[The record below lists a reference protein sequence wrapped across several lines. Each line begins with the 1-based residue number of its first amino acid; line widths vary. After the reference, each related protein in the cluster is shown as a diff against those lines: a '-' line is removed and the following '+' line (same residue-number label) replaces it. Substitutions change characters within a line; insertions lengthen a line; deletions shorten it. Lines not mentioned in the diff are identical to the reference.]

1 MKIPSLNLDLVGF
14 WASFLC
20 AIHCIAVPVLLALG
34 SLSGASWLHN
44 PILEWSLILFSLFI
58 ASWSL
63 FRSYFRAHHRPRPL
77 QLAFVGFLFIIIGRL
92 LDGNPEHYATAI
104 AGFCIAAAH
113 LINWRLLSASPSR
126 PRKMKVGR
134 SKAA

>member
-1 MKIPSLNLDLVGF
+1 MKIPDLNLDLVGF
-14 WASFLC
+14 WASFIC

-63 FRSYFRAHHRPRPL
+63 FRSYFRDHHQLRPL
-77 QLAFVGFLFIIIGRL
+77 QLAFIGFLFIIVGRL
-92 LDGNPEHYATAI
+92 FHGNAEHYATAV
-104 AGFCIAAAH
+104 AGFFIAAAH
-113 LINWRLLSASPSR
+113 LVNWKLLSACPNPTR
-126 PRKMKVGR
+126 EVKMGR